1 MTDSEVNNPININIS
16 KESKFDKASEY
27 NEFKKYIIVNN
38 IALQEDIKK
47 ANNKIKT
54 LESQIQNQEETEDK
68 YDTRIRY
75 MKGLLQNLNGLRNDY
90 NNISKKTEEKLK
102 FAQESNKK
110 IKKLNYEIYAYLV
123 ITNAFTLF
131 TPLSFT
137 PLSFEYFN
145 IFILLLQTFF
155 IILMPYCFIK
165 IKNNYNNIK
174 KLENEKQSSFKD
186 INSEINKI
194 KVEIIKTEQASIS
207 VDNWINEI

>member
-1 MTDSEVNNPININIS
+1 MTDSDVNNPININIS
-16 KESKFDKASEY
+16 KESKFDKAIEY

-38 IALQEDIKK
+38 IALQEDVKQ

-68 YDTRIRY
+68 YDKRIGY
-75 MKGLLQNLNGLRNDY
+75 MKGLLQNLNELRNDY
-90 NNISKKTEEKLK
+90 NNVSKKTEEKLK

-110 IKKLNYEIYAYLV
+110 IKKLNYEIYTYLV
-123 ITNAFTLF
+123 ITNAFTLI
-131 TPLSFT
+131 TPLT
-137 PLSFEYFN
+137 FEYFN

-155 IILMPYCFIK
+155 VILMPYCFIK
-165 IKNNYNNIK
+165 IKNSYNSIRS
-174 KLENEKQSSFKD
+174 LENEKQSSFKD
-186 INSEINKI
+186 INNEINKI

>member
-123 ITNAFTLF
+123 ITNAFTLI
-131 TPLSFT
+131 TPLT
-137 PLSFEYFN
+137 FEYFN

-155 IILMPYCFIK
+155 VILMPYCFIK
-165 IKNNYNNIK
+165 VKNNYNNIK

-186 INSEINKI
+186 INNEINKI

>member
-131 TPLSFT
+131 TPLT
-137 PLSFEYFN
+137 FEYFN

-155 IILMPYCFIK
+155 VILMPYCFIK
-165 IKNNYNNIK
+165 VKNNYNNIK

-186 INSEINKI
+186 INNEINKI

>member
-47 ANNKIKT
+47 ANNKVKT

-155 IILMPYCFIK
+155 VILMPYCFIK
-165 IKNNYNNIK
+165 VKNNYNSIK

-186 INSEINKI
+186 INNEINKI

>member
-123 ITNAFTLF
+123 ITNAFTLI
-131 TPLSFT
+131 TPLT
-137 PLSFEYFN
+137 FEYFN

-186 INSEINKI
+186 INNEINKI

>member
-38 IALQEDIKK
+38 IALQEEIKQS
-47 ANNKIKT
+47 NNKIKT

-110 IKKLNYEIYAYLV
+110 IKKLNYEIYTYLV
-123 ITNAFTLF
+123 ITNAFTLI
-131 TPLSFT
+131 TPVT
-137 PLSFEYFN
+137 FEYFN

-155 IILMPYCFIK
+155 VILMPYCFIK

-186 INSEINKI
+186 INNEINKI